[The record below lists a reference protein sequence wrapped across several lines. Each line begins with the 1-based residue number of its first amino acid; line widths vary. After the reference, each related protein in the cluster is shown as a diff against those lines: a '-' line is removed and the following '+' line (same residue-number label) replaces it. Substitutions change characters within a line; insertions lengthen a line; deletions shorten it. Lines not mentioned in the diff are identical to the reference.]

1 MFVSAYLL
9 VTAGCASQSGNDHHK
24 RVKSQL
30 DTSSLSVSGISKAS
44 AIHVH
49 QFTTNRINLDSD
61 TSQSMA
67 NSAPHLLAS
76 DIVYTLRAA
85 GFTNVTLDES
95 AGGAKPGSINLV
107 GAFTK
112 LNPGSQNLR
121 VWIGFG
127 AGESEVCIEGKLN
140 DAQGKMMGSFNHCE
154 SGIGWGE
161 SGPQLENETKTMGEK
176 IGLFVSKIAD

>member
-107 GAFTK
+107 GALRGFSVSFDIA
-112 LNPGSQNLR
+112 SQLK
-121 VWIGFG
+121 
-127 AGESEVCIEGKLN
+127 GESNLHIIAASSNKKAANV
-140 DAQGKMMGSFNHCE
+140 S
-154 SGIGWGE
+154 
-161 SGPQLENETKTMGEK
+161 
-176 IGLFVSKIAD
+176 GLFNWCF